1 MKQGLRILV
10 VEDEAMIAMM
20 IEEHL
25 EILGYELFARAAS
38 VAEAMTAIEAMGEGD
53 DLSAALLDCR
63 LGGERSWP
71 VARALTERGIPFV
84 FMTGAPDDDVP
95 ADLEDKERLAKPFT
109 LSFLETALARLTG
122 ADALTRNAMK

>member
-1 MKQGLRILV
+1 MKQSLRILV

-38 VAEAMTAIEAMGEGD
+38 VDEAMAAIEAMSEGD
-53 DLSAALLDCR
+53 DLNAALLDCR

-71 VARALTERGIPFV
+71 VARALAERGIPFL

-95 ADLEDKERLAKPFT
+95 VDLEDRERLAKPFT

-122 ADALTRNAMK
+122 SDAHNRNATQ